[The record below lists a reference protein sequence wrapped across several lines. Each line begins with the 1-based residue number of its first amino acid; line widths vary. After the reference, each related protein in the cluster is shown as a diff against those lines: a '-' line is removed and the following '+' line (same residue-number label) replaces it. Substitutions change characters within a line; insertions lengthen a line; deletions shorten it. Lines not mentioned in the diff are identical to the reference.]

1 MQVAGGKP
9 NTAGYELQESK
20 HQNSLLAFPVVRYK
34 SEHHSTAF
42 RTALGDARLSAG
54 HGGSLCF
61 G

>member
-20 HQNSLLAFPVVRYK
+20 HQNSLLTFPVVRYK

-42 RTALGDARLSAG
+42 HTALGDARLSAG
-54 HGGSLCF
+54 H
-61 G
+61 